1 MQSTFPI
8 EETTMRASDAPFTE
22 AIESFLRSRH
32 DLRPWTKR
40 SYAKSLTRIAQRCPT
55 ISDFTA
61 ELVNA
66 YLADKLAAGT
76 FTLAHHDARA
86 AKLLASWLVSARIL
100 DVDPLEQVVVPRQP
114 KHRRKPFTDVQ
125 VPVILEAARVSQHS
139 ERDVTIVAV
148 ALACG
153 LRKDEIRALR
163 WPDDVDLKREVL
175 WVRDAKTEAGVR
187 CVPISRSV
195 VALLDAYVKDWR
207 PGAPGMLFLNRHG
220 DPFTYDGFSQIFSR
234 IRRRLPAD
242 IDFKIHRARNT
253 ALTNWRRA
261 GVDIATIAKL
271 AGHTDISHTEHYL
284 GDITPEELAK
294 VPDAFG
300 RFYRKA
306 V

>member
-1 MQSTFPI
+1 
-8 EETTMRASDAPFTE
+8 MRAPDAPFTE

-32 DLRPWTKR
+32 DLEPSTKR
-40 SYAKSLTRIAQRCPT
+40 GYSKALVRIAQRCPT
-55 ISDFTA
+55 ISDLTA

-66 YLADKLAAGT
+66 YIADKISAGRL
-76 FTLAHHDARA
+76 TLAHHDARA
-86 AKLLASWLVSARIL
+86 AKLLAAWFVGAHIL
-100 DVDPLEQVVVPRQP
+100 DDNPLEQVVVPKQPKRRRQP
-114 KHRRKPFTDVQ
+114 FADTS
-125 VPVILEAARVSQHS
+125 VPIILEAARASQHS

-153 LRKDEIRALR
+153 LRKDEIRQLR
-163 WPDDVDLKREVL
+163 WPDDVDLKRELL
-175 WVRDAKTEAGVR
+175 WVRDSKTEAGVR

-195 VALLDAYVKDWR
+195 VALLDEYVKDWR
-207 PGAPGMLFLNRHG
+207 PAKSAGGALFLNRHG
-220 DPFTYDGFSQIFSR
+220 DAFTYDGFSQIFSR

-271 AGHTDISHTEHYL
+271 AGHTDIAHTEHYL
-284 GDITPEELAK
+284 GDITPEEIAK